1 MNQGLTPFRV
11 IDTGIRDGRRQIA
24 FDQALIDARKAGAIP
39 DTIRFLRFPPTALIG
54 RHQSLSRE
62 LRVDYCREHGIGMV
76 RRITGGGAIY
86 FDEGQLGWS
95 LAFSRGTL
103 GIASLAEL
111 ARAIC
116 EAAAAGLRTLGVDAR
131 YRPRNDIEVDG
142 RKVSGTGGFFDG
154 DVLFYQ
160 GTVLVDMDPERML
173 AALKVPEA
181 KLARRGLDSAAQ
193 RVTTL
198 KALLGQAPSIAQVQD
213 ALLAGFAGR
222 LGIAPVRGAI
232 TALEEELAQR
242 HHDEEIGTDAFVA
255 EIDHP
260 EEGDGVRSATVASPG
275 GTIDAHVRLEGD
287 GAPRI
292 REVLFTGDFFVAPPR
307 VIYDLESALRGV
319 PAADA
324 GAAVRAF
331 FASAE
336 VGLLSASPDD
346 FALAVERAVAGG
358 TEDHLTPMTAAIGG
372 TSA

>member
-1 MNQGLTPFRV
+1 MIPFRV

-24 FDQALIDARKAGAIP
+24 FDQALIEARKADAIA

-62 LRVDYCREHGIGMV
+62 LRVDYCRAHGIGLV

-95 LAFSRGTL
+95 LVFHRATL
-103 GIASLAEL
+103 GIASLADL

-116 EAAAAGLRTLGVDAR
+116 EAAAAGLATLGIDAR

-154 DVLFYQ
+154 EVLFYQ
-160 GTVLVDMDPERML
+160 GTVLIDMDPAKML

-181 KLARRGLDSAAQ
+181 KLARRGLDSAAE

-198 KALLGQAPSIAQVQD
+198 KALLGTAPTIEAVQQ

-222 LGIAPVRGAI
+222 LGIAPLRGAI
-232 TALEEELAQR
+232 TAHEEELAER
-242 HHDEEIGTDAFVA
+242 FHHEEIGTDAFVA

-260 EEGDGVRSATVASPG
+260 EDGDGVRSATLATPG
-275 GTIDAHVRLEGD
+275 GTITAHVRLEGD
-287 GAPRI
+287 ASPRI
-292 REVLFTGDFFVAPPR
+292 REVLLTGDFFVAPPR
-307 VIYDLESALRGV
+307 TVYDLESFLRGV
-319 PAADA
+319 PAVEA
-324 GAAVRAF
+324 RA
-331 FASAE
+331 
-336 VGLLSASPDD
+336 
-346 FALAVERAVAGG
+346 AVERFFVQAGAGLLTVRPEDFAQAIEEAVA
-358 TEDHLTPMTAAIGG
+358 A
-372 TSA
+372 